1 MPIEKEERKSWFSKP
16 RKEELYPGH
25 TETSANPFSAIT
37 IKVES
42 EDEIGIVA
50 TTIGPFTGF
59 GNLNLRLKGEEIN
72 RLRRPISSVINR
84 AKPLSGIKGSYI
96 KFVWH
101 STSQTEQLK
110 K

>member
-25 TETSANPFSAIT
+25 TETLVNPFSAIT

-42 EDEIGIVA
+42 KDEIGIIT

-59 GNLNLRLKGEEIN
+59 SNLNLRLKGDEIN
-72 RLRRPISSVINR
+72 RLRRPISSVISR
-84 AKPLSGIKGSYI
+84 AEPFSGIKGSYV
-96 KFVWH
+96 KFVWYP
-101 STSQTEQLK
+101 TSQSEQPK